1 MIDILSVTFSP
12 KILSSSTWDRSY
24 IPIPR
29 RFHRQ
34 TAWWIMICL
43 NVDQGNPDRHS
54 PVPSSVI
61 LGHLVNVL
69 VYILYIENKSQVE
82 TKIEK
87 WILATSTFL
96 TDSWK
101 VKIIIWVNI
110 DCSHLPSS
118 GGSVCRTLPLL
129 SLVVEIL
136 GILLA
141 QTEKNSYWLMKIYI
155 YTKQNWIW
163 AETTCIGGSH
173 LTLRTCTIRK
183 SACDVT

>member
-1 MIDILSVTFSP
+1 
-12 KILSSSTWDRSY
+12 
-24 IPIPR
+24 
-29 RFHRQ
+29 
-34 TAWWIMICL
+34 MICL
-43 NVDQGNPDRHS
+43 NVDQGNPDRYS

-87 WILATSTFL
+87 WILVTSTFL

-110 DCSHLPSS
+110 DCSHLPS
-118 GGSVCRTLPLL
+118 GGGWCMPNPAQ
-129 SLVVEIL
+129 IIIGDGNP

-155 YTKQNWIW
+155 YTKQNWVW
-163 AETTCIGGSH
+163 AETTCIGGSY
-173 LTLRTCTIRK
+173 LTLRKCTIRK
-183 SACDVT
+183 STCDVT